1 MEDKKTS
8 FLSCELLI
16 EKDFTSMHVGDE
28 KGNTIETNFI
38 STYINPFG

>member
-8 FLSCELLI
+8 FFSCDLLI
-16 EKDFTSMHVGDE
+16 GKDFTSMHVGDE

-38 STYINPFG
+38 SIYINPFD